1 MQINYSNLRIPLIIS
16 IISISGIA
24 TALLLNTPEPSSNKD
39 FLIEPKARIKTI
51 EQTNADST
59 LKTETTHL
67 ALTLRGVLSTNAKDP
82 TQGYAQIE
90 SEDKEDIFAVNDNV
104 FGLAILKEVYHN
116 RVIVLHNEK
125 HITLLLSNDFK
136 KSAHYLDEQLIQQKK
151 IASDFRN
158 LLVKRRGM
166 DLIKLFGF
174 DTVYR
179 NGGFYGFTINVLGK
193 DGQRMIDTFG
203 IKNNDI
209 IVAVNNDHFSE
220 NIQAVNNLT
229 QLKDATLA
237 NIEIDRNGVS
247 LFFDIHFEEN
257 ASENTTNSKQE
268 LTKNF

>member
-16 IISISGIA
+16 VISISGIA
-24 TALLLNTPEPSSNKD
+24 TALLLNTPEPSSNEA

-51 EQTNADST
+51 EQTNVDSA
-59 LKTETTHL
+59 LKTTNL
-67 ALTLRGVLSTNAKDP
+67 ALTLRGVLATNAEDP

-90 SEDKEDIFAVNDNV
+90 SEDKEDIFAVNDNI
-104 FGLAILKEVYHN
+104 FGLAILKEIYHN
-116 RVIVLHNEK
+116 RVIVLHQK
-125 HITLLLSNDFK
+125 KRFTLLLSNDFK

-158 LLVKRRGM
+158 LLFKRRGM

-179 NGGFYGFTINVLGK
+179 NGGFYGFAINVLGK

-229 QLKDATLA
+229 QLKDATQA